1 MLMRARRCALLM
13 VDVQEKLLP
22 HMHEADHVLE
32 SCVWL
37 VRVARRLQVPVAA
50 SEQYPQGLGRTVTSL
65 SEVLEDAPIV
75 PKVDFSCVGEARL
88 MELPALARP
97 CIVVAGMEAHVCVLQ
112 TALELRAVG
121 KEVCVVADAVSSRT
135 PANRDLALARMRDAG
150 VQIVSREMVAFEWL
164 ERAGTPTFREVMR
177 NFLR

>member
-1 MLMRARRCALLM
+1 MLMHAQRCTLLM

-22 HMHEADHVLE
+22 HMHEAEQVLE
-32 SCVWL
+32 NCLWL
-37 VRVARRLQVPVAA
+37 VRVARRLEVPVVA
-50 SEQYPQGLGRTVTSL
+50 SEQYPQGLGRTVAGL
-65 SEVLEDAPIV
+65 REALEDAPVV
-75 PKVDFSCVGEARL
+75 PKVDFSCVGEPRL

-97 CIVVAGMEAHVCVLQ
+97 HVVVAGIEAHVCVLQ
-112 TALELRAVG
+112 TAMELRAVG

-135 PANRDLALARMRDAG
+135 PANRELALARMRGAG

-164 ERAGTPTFREVMR
+164 GRAGTPLFRDVMR

>member
-1 MLMRARRCALLM
+1 MLMRAERCTLLM

-22 HMHEADHVLE
+22 HMHDAEQVLE
-32 SCVWL
+32 SCLWL
-37 VRVARRLQVPVAA
+37 VRVARRLQVPIVA

-65 SEVLEDAPIV
+65 SDALEDAPVV
-75 PKVDFSCVGEARL
+75 PKVDFSCVSETRL

-112 TALELRAVG
+112 TALDLRAVG

-135 PANRDLALARMRDAG
+135 SVNRDLALARMRDAG
-150 VQIVSREMVAFEWL
+150 VQVVSREMVAFEWL
-164 ERAGTPTFREVMR
+164 ERAGTPLFREVMR